1 MWDVR
6 QLQFQRRG
14 IEMKA
19 IFILVPLV
27 WLGLSPV
34 ALGDEDQKDSKIYQ
48 VPYRLTATQH
58 VLVRAKINGKGPFNF
73 ILDTGAPALF
83 VSTAVGKKLNLT
95 PDKDG
100 WATLDRFVLEGGAAV
115 PKAKARIEDP
125 FQLEGMNGLGLAGAH
140 LDGMIGYNIIAR
152 FRIEF
157 DFTKDK
163 LAFTMLDFDPPPP
176 QGLGVGAGATGG
188 LDTMAAIM
196 KFLGGWLGQKSEPE
210 IVLTGFFGMGLT
222 DNQGAVQ
229 VKSVLSQGP
238 AEKAGLKAGD
248 EIVLIQGHKVG
259 SAADFRRE
267 ASKIPAGSPARLTVA
282 RQGEKKEISV
292 QLGRG
297 F

>member
-1 MWDVR
+1 
-6 QLQFQRRG
+6 
-14 IEMKA
+14 
-19 IFILVPLV
+19 
-27 WLGLSPV
+27 
-34 ALGDEDQKDSKIYQ
+34 
-48 VPYRLTATQH
+48 
-58 VLVRAKINGKGPFNF
+58 
-73 ILDTGAPALF
+73 
-83 VSTAVGKKLNLT
+83 
-95 PDKDG
+95 
-100 WATLDRFVLEGGAAV
+100 V

-140 LDGMIGYNIIAR
+140 LDGMIGYSIMAR

-163 LAFTMLDFDPPPP
+163 LAFTPLNFDPPPP
-176 QGLGVGAGATGG
+176 QGLGGGAVATGG

-210 IVLTGFFGMGLT
+210 TILSGFFGIELSE
-222 DNQGAVQ
+222 NQGAVQ

-248 EIVLIQGHKVG
+248 EIQLIQGNKVG
-259 SAADFRRE
+259 SASEFRRE
-267 ASKIPAGSPARLTVA
+267 ASKIPAAKAARLTIA
-282 RQGEKKEISV
+282 RQGEKKDISV

>member
-1 MWDVR
+1 
-6 QLQFQRRG
+6 
-14 IEMKA
+14 MKA
-19 IFILVPLV
+19 LFFFVPLV
-27 WLGLSPV
+27 WLGTSPV
-34 ALGDEDQKDSKIYQ
+34 AGGDEDRKDSKIYQ

-83 VSTAVGKKLNLT
+83 VSTAVGKKLDLKT
-95 PDKDG
+95 DKDG
-100 WATLDRFVLEGGAAV
+100 WATLDRLVLEGGAAV

-163 LAFTMLDFDPPPP
+163 LAFTPLDFDPPPP
-176 QGLGVGAGATGG
+176 QGLGGGAGATGG

-210 IVLTGFFGMGLT
+210 IVLSGFFGMELT

-238 AEKAGLKAGD
+238 AEKAGLKVGD
-248 EIVLIQGHKVG
+248 EIQLVGGIKVG
-259 SAADFRRE
+259 SAAEFRRE
-267 ASKIPAGSPARLTVA
+267 ASKMAAGSQARLTVA

>member
-1 MWDVR
+1 
-6 QLQFQRRG
+6 
-14 IEMKA
+14 MKYL
-19 IFILVPLV
+19 IGLIS
-27 WLGLSPV
+27 LGLVSPV
-34 ALGDEDQKDSKIYQ
+34 LADDSKKKETKIFH

-83 VSTAVGKKLNLT
+83 MSTAVGKKLNLT
-95 PDKDG
+95 ADKDG
-100 WATLDRFVLEGGAAV
+100 WATLDKFVLEGGATV
-115 PKAKARIEDP
+115 NKAKARIEDP

-163 LAFTMLDFDPPPP
+163 LAFTPLDFDPPPP

-188 LDTMAAIM
+188 LDTMASIM

-210 IVLTGFFGMGLT
+210 IVLSGFFGMELT

-238 AEKAGLKAGD
+238 AEKAGIKAGD
-248 EIVLIQGHKVG
+248 EIQLLQGNKVG
-259 SAADFRRE
+259 SSADFHRE
-267 ASKIPAGSPARLTVA
+267 ASKIPAGSIAKLSVA
-282 RQGEKKEISV
+282 REGEKKEINV

>member
-1 MWDVR
+1 
-6 QLQFQRRG
+6 
-14 IEMKA
+14 MKYL
-19 IFILVPLV
+19 IGLIVLCLVSPILADD
-27 WLGLSPV
+27 GKKR
-34 ALGDEDQKDSKIYQ
+34 ESKSFQ

-58 VLVRAKINGKGPFNF
+58 VLVRAKINAKGPFNF

-83 VSTAVGKKLNLT
+83 ISTAVGKKLNLNA
-95 PDKDG
+95 DKDG
-100 WATLDRFVLEGGAAV
+100 WATLDKFVLEGGATVA
-115 PKAKARIEDP
+115 KAKARIEDP

-140 LDGMIGYNIIAR
+140 IDGMIGYNIIAR

-163 LAFTMLDFDPPPP
+163 LGFTPLDFDPPPP

-210 IVLTGFFGMGLT
+210 IVLSGFFGMELT

-238 AEKAGLKAGD
+238 AEKAGIKAGD
-248 EIVLIQGHKVG
+248 EIVLIQDHKVS
-259 SAADFRRE
+259 SASDFRRE
-267 ASKIPAGSPARLTVA
+267 ASKIPAGSIAKLSMA
-282 RQGEKKEISV
+282 RQGEKKEINV

>member
-1 MWDVR
+1 
-6 QLQFQRRG
+6 
-14 IEMKA
+14 MKA
-19 IFILVPLV
+19 LFIFVLLI
-27 WLGLSPV
+27 WLGLSPIV
-34 ALGDEDQKDSKIYQ
+34 LGDEDQKDSKIYQ
-48 VPYRLTATQH
+48 VPFRLTATQH

-83 VSTAVGKKLNLT
+83 VSTAVGKKLDLKT
-95 PDKDG
+95 DKDG
-100 WATLDRFVLEGGAAV
+100 WATLDRLVLEGGAAV

-163 LAFTMLDFDPPPP
+163 LAFTPLDFDPPPP
-176 QGLGVGAGATGG
+176 QGLGGGAGATGG

-210 IVLTGFFGMGLT
+210 IVLSGFFGMELT

-238 AEKAGLKAGD
+238 AEKTGLKAGD
-248 EIVLIQGHKVG
+248 EIVLIQGHKVA

-267 ASKIPAGSPARLTVA
+267 ASKIPAGSQARLTVA
-282 RQGEKKEISV
+282 RQAQKKDISV

>member
-1 MWDVR
+1 
-6 QLQFQRRG
+6 
-14 IEMKA
+14 MKYLA
-19 IFILVPLV
+19 VLVS
-27 WLGLSPV
+27 LGLISPV
-34 ALGDEDQKDSKIYQ
+34 LADEKEKTEAKVFQ

-83 VSTAVGKKLNLT
+83 VSTAVGKKLKLT
-95 PDKDG
+95 ADKAG
-100 WATLDRFVLEGGAAV
+100 WATLDKFTLEGGAAV

-140 LDGMIGYNIIAR
+140 IDGMIGYNILAR
-152 FRIEF
+152 FRVEY

-163 LAFTMLDFDPPPP
+163 LAFTPLDFDPPPP
-176 QGLGVGAGATGG
+176 QGLGGGAVATGG

-196 KFLGGWLGQKSEPE
+196 KFVGGWLGQKAEPE
-210 IVLTGFFGMGLT
+210 IILPGFWGLELTEKKGE
-222 DNQGAVQ
+222 VQ
-229 VKSVLSQGP
+229 VKSVLAQSP
-238 AEKAGLKAGD
+238 AEKSGLEAGD
-248 EIVLIQGHKVG
+248 QINLVEGKKVS

-267 ASKIPAGSPARLTVA
+267 SSKIPAGNDAFLTVT
-282 RQGEKKEISV
+282 RRGERKEIKV

>member
-1 MWDVR
+1 
-6 QLQFQRRG
+6 
-14 IEMKA
+14 MKA
-19 IFILVPLV
+19 LFIFVPLA

-115 PKAKARIEDP
+115 TKAKARIEDP

-163 LAFTMLDFDPPPP
+163 LAFTPLDFDPPPP

-210 IVLTGFFGMGLT
+210 IVLTGFFGMELT
-222 DNQGAVQ
+222 ENQGAVQ

-238 AEKAGLKAGD
+238 AEKAGLKVGD
-248 EIVLIQGHKVG
+248 EIALIQGHKVG

-267 ASKIPAGSPARLTVA
+267 ASRIPASSPARLTVT
-282 RQGEKKEISV
+282 RQGEKREISV

>member
-1 MWDVR
+1 VKSF
-6 QLQFQRRG
+6 LYVF
-14 IEMKA
+14 A
-19 IFILVPLV
+19 PLS
-27 WLGLSPV
+27 LCIIPP
-34 ALGDEDQKDSKIYQ
+34 ALADDAKQAKSEVFQ

-95 PDKDG
+95 ADKSG
-100 WATLDRFVLEGGAAV
+100 WATLDKFTLEGGAIV
-115 PKAKARIEDP
+115 SKAKARIEDP

-140 LDGMIGYNIIAR
+140 IDGIIGYNILAR

-163 LAFTMLDFDPPPP
+163 LPFTALDYDPPPP
-176 QGLGVGAGATGG
+176 QGLGGGAAAAGG

-196 KFLGGWLGQKSEPE
+196 KFLGSFLGQKAEPD
-210 IVLTGFFGMGLT
+210 IILPGFFGLQLSDEKDG
-222 DNQGAVQ
+222 VH
-229 VKSVLSQGP
+229 VKSVLAKSP
-238 AEKAGLKAGD
+238 AAMAGIQAGD
-248 EIVLIQGHKVG
+248 RISQVQEKKVT
-259 SAADFRRE
+259 SAADFRKQVSKRAAGAAVKLMILSQEKTRE
-267 ASKIPAGSPARLTVA
+267 VT
-282 RQGEKKEISV
+282 V